1 MTLQYDRALRI
12 ALGTGRKTKRWKN
25 RTMQWSELLDRLGH
39 FVVTNETVAQY
50 KAMSRDRQAEIKD
63 VGGFVGGYCKDGSRK
78 NVVSRSVLCLD
89 ADYADGDLWPDW
101 QLLYD
106 CASAVYST
114 HKHTPEAPRVRL
126 VVPLARDVDPDEY
139 AAVARRVAADL
150 GIDKFDDTTYGVDR
164 LMYWP
169 SRSADGE
176 QVFRYQDGELLDPD
190 AVLARYDDWHDI
202 STWPVSHRVADVVRK
217 SAARQKDPLEKGGL
231 VGAFCRTYG
240 IEEAIAKY
248 LPDVYL
254 PCDEPGRYTYA
265 GGSTAAG
272 AVVYED
278 KFIYSHHATDPAS
291 GQLCNA
297 WDAVRL
303 HRFLDLDENKD
314 PDTPATKLPSY
325 QAMAELAMQDES
337 VRTTAVN
344 DRMNDTGGDFDVLP
358 DDDPDAWKKDLDLTQ
373 DGGIRSSLANIR
385 LILEHDPSL
394 KGCLAYDELDMLPA
408 VRRDLPWR
416 EARDRRG
423 RTWQN
428 SDDANLRLYME
439 RVYGSTGKEKIL
451 DGVDTTA
458 NAHRFHPIR
467 EYIRAA
473 EWDGVPRVD
482 TLLIRYLGAEDT
494 AYVRAVTR
502 KTLVAAVARVFRP
515 GIKFDYMLTIRGK
528 QGIGKSAL
536 LSRLAGEWFSDSF
549 STMQGKEAYEQ
560 VRRAWIIE
568 VGELA
573 GMKKAEAETIK
584 LFISKQED
592 QYRPAYGRQVE
603 VFPRQCIF
611 IGTTNESEFLR
622 DTTGNRRFWV
632 VDTPNSDGRI
642 DFRPELTQDVVHQIW
657 AEAYTYYK
665 QGETLYLSGELDA
678 EAAIT
683 QAAHAEHD
691 EREGMVLDYLDRKL
705 PAGWDG
711 MGLYERREWLES
723 DARGTV
729 PRRYVCRMEIWC
741 EVFGNPPGKYSTFEG
756 KTIHAI
762 LEACGWHY
770 QKYPRR
776 FPEYGAQR
784 AYVKGGEADA

>member
-1 MTLQYDRALRI
+1 
-12 ALGTGRKTKRWKN
+12 
-25 RTMQWSELLDRLGH
+25 
-39 FVVTNETVAQY
+39 
-50 KAMSRDRQAEIKD
+50 
-63 VGGFVGGYCKDGSRK
+63 
-78 NVVSRSVLCLD
+78 
-89 ADYADGDLWPDW
+89 
-101 QLLYD
+101 
-106 CASAVYST
+106 
-114 HKHTPEAPRVRL
+114 
-126 VVPLARDVDPDEY
+126 
-139 AAVARRVAADL
+139 
-150 GIDKFDDTTYGVDR
+150 
-164 LMYWP
+164 
-169 SRSADGE
+169 
-176 QVFRYQDGELLDPD
+176 
-190 AVLARYDDWHDI
+190 
-202 STWPVSHRVADVVRK
+202 
-217 SAARQKDPLEKGGL
+217 
-231 VGAFCRTYG
+231 
-240 IEEAIAKY
+240 
-248 LPDVYL
+248 
-254 PCDEPGRYTYA
+254 
-265 GGSTAAG
+265 
-272 AVVYED
+272 
-278 KFIYSHHATDPAS
+278 
-291 GQLCNA
+291 
-297 WDAVRL
+297 
-303 HRFLDLDENKD
+303 
-314 PDTPATKLPSY
+314 
-325 QAMAELAMQDES
+325 
-337 VRTTAVN
+337 
-344 DRMNDTGGDFDVLP
+344 
-358 DDDPDAWKKDLDLTQ
+358 
-373 DGGIRSSLANIR
+373 
-385 LILEHDPSL
+385 
-394 KGCLAYDELDMLPA
+394 MLPA